1 MYSSSRP
8 RLFKEILGWTQ
19 NLFAQGVARPSM
31 GVAMTT
37 DDDGVRTLLKVKKD
51 GARTFLP
58 KNKDGAKAFSPK
70 K

>member
-1 MYSSSRP
+1 M
-8 RLFKEILGWTQ
+8 
-19 NLFAQGVARPSM
+19 
-31 GVAMTT
+31 VAMAVTN